1 MAPAP
6 DKSATARR
14 SGEAPPPHVV
24 RWPDEPCRRPRSDAA
39 SDFSRVLSR
48 LAQVATP
55 IAVTNSFG
63 SAGKENQ
70 RLSNS
75 INANRPLPQLP
86 SVPNHGNM
94 AQTPTGAH
102 PATGA
107 IVTQIPPSPSPLL
120 SPSPMPEMPPGRAFV
135 ASNASRSASNFQK
148 LLANQSKKRKSDVR
162 ESARASAR
170 NEWKRRTQ
178 PNRPTNHNMLGTVVG
193 RAKLGLISGG
203 GDSDQGIKVP
213 LPPLPDIPQRWSPA
227 TSPRGSSESSA
238 SSTHSSPRNESPRFQ
253 MGSRNAERKLS
264 NPEDMTS
271 DAATGSGK
279 ARNTDEGSIVSME
292 FDEVPVSVEL
302 VEIKRAQTLTYS
314 TPQAKAP
321 ILETPA
327 EVVLSTEDRRP
338 VVEFASVEVERAQ
351 TLTYSTPE
359 AKEAP
364 VQETPA
370 TVVLHP

>member
-1 MAPAP
+1 M
-6 DKSATARR
+6 
-14 SGEAPPPHVV
+14 
-24 RWPDEPCRRPRSDAA
+24 
-39 SDFSRVLSR
+39 
-48 LAQVATP
+48 
-55 IAVTNSFG
+55 
-63 SAGKENQ
+63 
-70 RLSNS
+70 SNS

-203 GDSDQGIKVP
+203 GIRIRGSKCPFRRCRISPSAGVPQP
-213 LPPLPDIPQRWSPA
+213 LPVEAASRPLPLPIPLPGTSLRASRWGAGTPS
-227 TSPRGSSESSA
+227 GSC
-238 SSTHSSPRNESPRFQ
+238 P
-253 MGSRNAERKLS
+253 
-264 NPEDMTS
+264 
-271 DAATGSGK
+271 
-279 ARNTDEGSIVSME
+279 
-292 FDEVPVSVEL
+292 
-302 VEIKRAQTLTYS
+302 TLKT
-314 TPQAKAP
+314 
-321 ILETPA
+321 
-327 EVVLSTEDRRP
+327 
-338 VVEFASVEVERAQ
+338 
-351 TLTYSTPE
+351 
-359 AKEAP
+359 
-364 VQETPA
+364 
-370 TVVLHP
+370 